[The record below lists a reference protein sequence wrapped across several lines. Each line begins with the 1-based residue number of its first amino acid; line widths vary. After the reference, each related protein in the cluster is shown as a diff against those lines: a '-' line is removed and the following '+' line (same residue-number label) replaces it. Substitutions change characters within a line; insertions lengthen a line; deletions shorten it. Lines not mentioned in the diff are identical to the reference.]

1 MQLLRI
7 MGGKTIVIDL
17 FRRPRTGFPLTI
29 VLSMGKVFK
38 DEMVQREVRVGA
50 YYADYAVSTPY
61 YRKAIECDGER
72 WHSDVVKEQ
81 QRDEY
86 LARYGF
92 SVLHLTADDL
102 FHHPNEVH
110 KRVLKYLKS

>member
-1 MQLLRI
+1 M
-7 MGGKTIVIDL
+7 
-17 FRRPRTGFPLTI
+17 
-29 VLSMGKVFK
+29 
-38 DEMVQREVRVGA
+38 QREVRVGA